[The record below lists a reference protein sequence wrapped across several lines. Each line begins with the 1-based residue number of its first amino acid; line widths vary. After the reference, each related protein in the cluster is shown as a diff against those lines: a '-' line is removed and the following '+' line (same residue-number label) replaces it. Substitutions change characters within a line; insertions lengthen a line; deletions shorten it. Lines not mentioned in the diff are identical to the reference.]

1 MPMPMIVFMV
11 AGVTMVH
18 ENMHQRAQQQ
28 NQVRQSGQEVRLM
41 LCPKKIAACRNK
53 CQKSQVRP

>member
-11 AGVTMVH
+11 AGVAMVH

-28 NQVRQSGQEVRLM
+28 NKVRQSGQEVRPM
-41 LCPKKIAACRNK
+41 LCPKKIATC
-53 CQKSQVRP
+53 CDQG

>member
-1 MPMPMIVFMV
+1 MPTPMIVFMA
-11 AGVTMVH
+11 AGVAMVH

-28 NQVRQSGQEVRLM
+28 NQVRQSSQKVRLM
-41 LCPKKIAACRNK
+41 FCPKKITACRNK